1 MPAPVREH
9 GCELCEARR
18 MTPWMYEDEFC
29 FVAECESCGV
39 PMVVLREH
47 RVEVEEVEL
56 ERMLERLAEAARE
69 FYGERRFFIDKER
82 RQIPDHFHAH
92 ARPYLFDRLRQPG

>member
-1 MPAPVREH
+1 MPGPD
-9 GCELCEARR
+9 CELCEAKRI
-18 MTPWMYEDEFC
+18 TPWSYEDEVC

-47 RVEVEEVEL
+47 RVEVSEAEL
-56 ERMLERLAEAARE
+56 DHMIGRLEQAGRD
-69 FYGERRFFIDKER
+69 FFGERRFFVDKVR

-92 ARPYLFDRLRQPG
+92 ARPYLFDRLR

>member
-1 MPAPVREH
+1 MPEP

-18 MTPWMYEDEFC
+18 LTPWMHEDALC

-47 RVEVEEVEL
+47 RVEVSEVEL
-56 ERMLERLAEAARE
+56 VHMLEHLEEAGRA
-69 FYGERRFFIDKER
+69 FFGERRFFVDKVR

-92 ARPYLFDRLRQPG
+92 ARPYLFDRMR

>member
-1 MPAPVREH
+1 MPEP
-9 GCELCEARR
+9 GCELCEAKRI
-18 MTPWMYEDEFC
+18 TPWLHEDDLC

-47 RVEVEEVEL
+47 RVEVSEEEL
-56 ERMLERLAEAARE
+56 GHMVERLEQAGRD
-69 FYGERRFFIDKER
+69 FFGERRFFVDQVR

-92 ARPYLFDRLRQPG
+92 ARPYLFDRLR

>member
-1 MPAPVREH
+1 MPEP

-18 MTPWMYEDEFC
+18 LTPWMHEDALC

-47 RVEVEEVEL
+47 RIEVSEVEL
-56 ERMLERLAEAARE
+56 AHMLEHLEEAGRA
-69 FYGERRFFIDKER
+69 FFGKRRFFLDQVR

-92 ARPYLFDRLRQPG
+92 ARPYLFDRMR